1 MLALVVGYFFLPY
14 DIRTWIPVWLPFLAA
29 LGLEIDF
36 FVGGWLKGR
45 SGEAE
50 PSPLGKHGPQPRD
63 LADFGGPS
71 WQEAFTVE
79 HDGEQI
85 LVPAIG
91 APAEEDG
98 GLADEERASR
108 SCGGGAPAVLGSAMP
123 WAAHAIEAAAA
134 VAIVAGDPLLR
145 LAPAR
150 LERGLGRRIRP
161 APRRS
166 SPARRRRSPAIPAAV
181 TCDTSGRFVGFAQ
194 DADGLAFVGGSRAYL
209 TPGIC
214 DASTSSPSST
224 GAVVPADRR
233 ARSPCS
239 AHEAWHLQGVAN
251 EGLANCYAFQSGV
264 PLGVDL
270 GLSEGTARAMMREQL
285 AANASDAER
294 QPRATSSRRA
304 AMTAAPRICTPA
316 RTCSPS
322 ERTAPAVSALRKH
335 LSPRTKAGA
344 AQPRPPGPLG

>member
-1 MLALVVGYFFLPY
+1 MDETVEQPADLEEELRRRARLFRRLRIAVLALVVGYFFLPY

-36 FVGGWLKGR
+36 FVGGWLKAR

-91 APAEEDG
+91 ATAED
-98 GLADEERASR
+98 DERAR
-108 SCGGGAPAVLGSAMP
+108 RRGRAFPCCGGGAPVALEAPSLGRP
-123 WAAHAIEAAAA
+123 RDR
-134 VAIVAGDPLLR
+134 GGRRRRDRRRDPRLR

-150 LERGLGRRIRP
+150 LERGLAGESG
-161 APRRS
+161 PRRGALL
-166 SPARRRRSPAIPAAV
+166 PRGGQDRRPPRNRHVRPQRPLRRLHTGRGRPGLRRRQARLPGAGSR
-181 TCDTSGRFVGFAQ
+181 DRLYQ
-194 DADGLAFVGGSRAYL
+194 LAFKHRVQSFPETGRA
-209 TPGIC
+209 I
-214 DASTSSPSST
+214 
-224 GAVVPADRR
+224 AVL
-233 ARSPCS
+233 
-239 AHEAWHLQGVAN
+239 AHESWHLRGVAN

-264 PLGVDL
+264 RVGVDL

-285 AANASDAER
+285 ATNASDAGGNV
-294 QPRATSSRRA
+294 AY
-304 AMTAAPRICTPA
+304 
-316 RTCSPS
+316 
-322 ERTAPAVSALRKH
+322 VV
-335 LSPRTKAGA
+335 
-344 AQPRPPGPLG
+344 PPGCHDGGAQDLHPGSNAFP